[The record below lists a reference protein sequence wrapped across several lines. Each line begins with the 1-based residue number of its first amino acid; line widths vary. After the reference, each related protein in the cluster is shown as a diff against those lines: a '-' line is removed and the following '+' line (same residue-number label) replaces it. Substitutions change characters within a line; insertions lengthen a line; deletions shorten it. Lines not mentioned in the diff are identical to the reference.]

1 MTEAVTP
8 RRRLPLLPLLALL
21 AVGLVVGSL
30 LWNER
35 KHEDFVKAHGHAH
48 HAPHG
53 GALIMLG
60 GHAAH
65 VELLLDESSGRLDA
79 YLLDGHAEHPVR
91 TEARGIELGW
101 RLSGQDAWQSV
112 LLAPVASALSGET
125 VGDTSHFSAEVPAL
139 KGQKAFEVRI
149 PPLRLRGPEFPAIET
164 RYPEGNE

>member
-1 MTEAVTP
+1 MTEPATP
-8 RRRLPLLPLLALL
+8 RKRLPLLPLLVLL
-21 AVGLVVGSL
+21 AVGLVVGGL

-35 KHEDFVKAHGHAH
+35 KHEDFIKAHGHAH

-65 VELLLDESSGRLDA
+65 VELLLDKDSGRLDA

-91 TEARGIELGW
+91 SDAPGIEIGW
-101 RLSGQDAWQSV
+101 RLSGEEDWQRV
-112 LLAPVASALSGET
+112 LLAPVANALSGET
-125 VGDTSHFSAEVPAL
+125 VGDTSHFSTDLPAL
-139 KGQKAFEVRI
+139 KGVEAFEVRI
-149 PPLRLRGPEFPAIET
+149 PPLRLRGTDFPAIET